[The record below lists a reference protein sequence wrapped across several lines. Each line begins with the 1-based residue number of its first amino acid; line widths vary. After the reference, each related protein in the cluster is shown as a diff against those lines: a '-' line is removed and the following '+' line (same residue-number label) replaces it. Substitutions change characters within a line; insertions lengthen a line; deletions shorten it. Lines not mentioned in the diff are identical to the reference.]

1 MDLSAIVLQEPFLFV
16 DTVANNIR
24 MARPDASI
32 NEVIAAAKAANLHE
46 EIMAMEDGYE
56 TMLGRRKDARLLSGG
71 QKQRLCI
78 AAALLKNAPILFLDE
93 ATSSLDSLSE
103 QKVQAAIDLLM
114 RGRTTFVIAHR
125 LSTLRNADR
134 VLVLDKGH
142 LVGLGTHDEL
152 MTRCKTYQEL
162 WNSQVRHFS
171 DRFVSAPIEMET
183 VTA

>member
-24 MARPDASI
+24 MGRPDASMD
-32 NEVIAAAKAANLHE
+32 EVIAAAKAANLHE
-46 EIMAMEDGYE
+46 EIMMMERGYE
-56 TMLGRRKDARLLSGG
+56 TVLGRRNDARLLSGG
-71 QKQRLCI
+71 QKQRVCI

-134 VLVLDKGH
+134 VMVLDQGS
-142 LVGLGTHDEL
+142 LVGLGTHNEL
-152 MTRCKTYQEL
+152 LAQCKTYLKL
-162 WNSQVRHFS
+162 WNSQGKHFS
-171 DRFVSAPIEMET
+171 DPHVSRVVEMEV
-183 VTA
+183 VTS